1 MTGGRLRRLQAHAV
15 LTANQEV
22 IAERE
27 RRISV
32 GTQRYVSHHKRE
44 NDRPIR
50 P

>member
-1 MTGGRLRRLQAHAV
+1 MTGGRLRPLQELAV
-15 LTANQEV
+15 QAANKEA